1 MNIQVV
7 IVVILFVAAAFYL
20 GRKIYN
26 SLFAKKGCGT
36 NCKCGVDFSSLQS
49 DKHK

>member
-7 IVVILFVAAAFYL
+7 IVVILFVAAALYL
-20 GRKIYN
+20 GRNMYK

-36 NCKCGVDFSSLQS
+36 NCKCGVDFSNVQPG
-49 DKHK
+49 KHK